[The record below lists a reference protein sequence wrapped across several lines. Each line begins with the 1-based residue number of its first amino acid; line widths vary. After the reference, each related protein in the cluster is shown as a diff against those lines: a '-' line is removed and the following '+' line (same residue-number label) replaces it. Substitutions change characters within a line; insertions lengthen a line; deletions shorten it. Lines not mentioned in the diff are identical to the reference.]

1 MVWVDHSLKIA
12 FQLGRFWLPERSS
25 SQWAVS
31 GQQSA
36 VGGRQSVGSEQWR
49 VSSGQFAEVVPNP
62 VSNIMRLKVSD
73 AKGQNVNVNLIDASG
88 RTMLQRT
95 FVPDTNQHQEEFN
108 VGDITNGMYFLRV
121 NTENKNT
128 TLKVVKVE

>member
-1 MVWVDHSLKIA
+1 VDY
-12 FQLGRFWLPERSS
+12 
-25 SQWAVS
+25 
-31 GQQSA
+31 
-36 VGGRQSVGSEQWR
+36 
-49 VSSGQFAEVVPNP
+49 GQFAEVVPNP

-121 NTENKNT
+121 NTENKST